1 MNNEERILQILT
13 AMQSD
18 LAGLKEGQESLM
30 QGQERLEQ
38 RQEKLEQRQE
48 KLEQRQEKLE
58 QRQEK
63 LEQRQEKLEQRQEKL
78 EQRQEEM
85 QETLTRVAV
94 TQEGLVLPRLQALYE
109 GHGAIMER
117 QAGLAEKNRVE
128 ELEDDVAMLKNSVK
142 RMRVEINELK
152 RA

>member
-48 KLEQRQEKLE
+48 KLEQRQE
-58 QRQEK
+58 
-63 LEQRQEKLEQRQEKL
+63 
-78 EQRQEEM
+78 EM

-109 GHGAIMER
+109 GHGAIMEK
-117 QAGLAEKNRVE
+117 QARLAEIDRVE
-128 ELEDDVAMLKNSVK
+128 ALEDDVAMLKNSVK
-142 RMRVEINELK
+142 LLRVEVNELK

>member
-1 MNNEERILQILT
+1 MNNEEKILEILT

-18 LAGLKEGQESLM
+18 LVGLKEGQESLK

-48 KLEQRQEKLE
+48 KLEQRMEKLE

-63 LEQRQEKLEQRQEKL
+63 LEQRQEKLEQQ
-78 EQRQEEM
+78 QQEM

-117 QAGLAEKNRVE
+117 QAGLAEKDRVE

>member
-1 MNNEERILQILT
+1 MNNEEKILEILT

-18 LAGLKEGQESLM
+18 LVGLKEGQESLK

-48 KLEQRQEKLE
+48 KLEQHMERLEQRQERLE

-63 LEQRQEKLEQRQEKL
+63 LEQQQQ
-78 EQRQEEM
+78 EM

-117 QAGLAEKNRVE
+117 QARLAEKDRVE

>member
-30 QGQERLEQ
+30 QGQER
-38 RQEKLEQRQE
+38 
-48 KLEQRQEKLE
+48 
-58 QRQEK
+58 
-63 LEQRQEKLEQRQEKL
+63 LEQRQEKL

>member
-30 QGQERLEQ
+30 QGQER
-38 RQEKLEQRQE
+38 
-48 KLEQRQEKLE
+48 
-58 QRQEK
+58 

-117 QAGLAEKNRVE
+117 QAGLAEKDRVE

>member
-30 QGQERLEQ
+30 QGQER
-38 RQEKLEQRQE
+38 
-48 KLEQRQEKLE
+48 
-58 QRQEK
+58 

>member
-1 MNNEERILQILT
+1 MNNEEKILEILT

-18 LAGLKEGQESLM
+18 LVGLKEGQESLK

-48 KLEQRQEKLE
+48 KLEQRMEKLE

-63 LEQRQEKLEQRQEKL
+63 LEQRQEKLEQQ
-78 EQRQEEM
+78 QQEM

-117 QAGLAEKNRVE
+117 QARLAEKDRVE